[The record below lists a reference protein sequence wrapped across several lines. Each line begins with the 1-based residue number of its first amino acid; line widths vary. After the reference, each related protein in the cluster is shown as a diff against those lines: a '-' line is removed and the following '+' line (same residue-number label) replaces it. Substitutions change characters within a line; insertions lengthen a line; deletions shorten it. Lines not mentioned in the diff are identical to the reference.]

1 MKQFR
6 GIFLAIL
13 SSSTF
18 GMIPFFAL
26 PVIQEGVGI
35 DSILFYRFA
44 VSAVIVGLYL
54 LFVKSDFRI
63 TAKEL
68 VTLFFLGVFYALT
81 SLCLTA
87 SYLYIPS
94 SVATTVHFLYPVL
107 VTTIMILFFKSK
119 VSLSVVTAAVMAI
132 VGVYF
137 LSGGKDGGVINVRG
151 LALVLVTVLTYAIY
165 IVGVNKSCVQKMDGL
180 KMTFYVLL
188 SSALIFGGNLLIKG
202 NGLDAIPSYKA
213 GINLFLL
220 ALIPTLISD
229 FTLILAIKQVGSTI
243 TAILGCMEPLTA
255 LFLGVCFLNESLE
268 GEQLVGIFVILSAVF
283 IIISENRINS
293 DFVKRFI
300 PVFLFNRSK

>member
-13 SSSTF
+13 SSSRF
-18 GMIPFFAL
+18 GMIPCVDL
-26 PVIQEGVGI
+26 PVILEGVG
-35 DSILFYRFA
+35 L
-44 VSAVIVGLYL
+44 LYL

-63 TAKEL
+63 TAEEL

-202 NGLDAIPSYKA
+202 NGLDAILSYKA

-255 LFLGVCFLNESLE
+255 LFLGVCFLNETLD

>member
-1 MKQFR
+1 MKQFS

-26 PVIQEGVGI
+26 PVIREGVGI

-44 VSAVIVGLYL
+44 ISAVIVGLYL

-68 VTLFFLGVFYALT
+68 ATLFFLGVFYALT

-119 VSLSVVTAAVMAI
+119 VSLFVVTAAVMAI
-132 VGVYF
+132 AGVYF

-202 NGLDAIPSYKA
+202 NGLDVIPSYKA

-255 LFLGVCFLNESLE
+255 LFLGVCFLNETLD

>member
-94 SVATTVHFLYPVL
+94 SVL

-255 LFLGVCFLNESLE
+255 LFLGVCFLNETLD

-283 IIISENRINS
+283 IIISEN
-293 DFVKRFI
+293 
-300 PVFLFNRSK
+300 

>member
-1 MKQFR
+1 MLWYFWISR
-6 GIFLAIL
+6 YGP
-13 SSSTF
+13 ST
-18 GMIPFFAL
+18 
-26 PVIQEGVGI
+26 
-35 DSILFYRFA
+35 
-44 VSAVIVGLYL
+44 LYA
-54 LFVKSDFRI
+54 SNTRI
-63 TAKEL
+63 
-68 VTLFFLGVFYALT
+68 
-81 SLCLTA
+81 
-87 SYLYIPS
+87 
-94 SVATTVHFLYPVL
+94 TVHFLYPVL
-107 VTTIMILFFKSK
+107 VTTIMILFFKNK

-255 LFLGVCFLNESLE
+255 LFLGVCFLNETLD